1 MFLVKVPEKVK
12 GGKTPVIDYL
22 SKGSNLYRVLPMDG
36 SDPMQYATNQIPVM
50 FTSNP
55 VQQRR
60 WQEFLDGFSLSS
72 AMPDMLN
79 VKYFVYGR
87 EQYAAEKA
95 QLGER
100 FVPVFT
106 SPDGATIVLENR
118 RVLPKGWL
126 VPAVITVTD
135 LQQSIGILQHPAFDP
150 KAIGLVES
158 PPPIPLADPNR
169 PAAGSVGAVDVTRYE
184 GVHVVAVAKVTQ
196 NALLVL
202 GEKYYQGWRA
212 TVDGKAVT
220 IYPVNHVLRGVYLT
234 PGSHTVEFVFD
245 PLSFK
250 IGKYLTLA
258 SFVLFAAML
267 GREAWV
273 RRRESGTRG

>member
-1 MFLVKVPEKVK
+1 
-12 GGKTPVIDYL
+12 
-22 SKGSNLYRVLPMDG
+22 
-36 SDPMQYATNQIPVM
+36 
-50 FTSNP
+50 
-55 VQQRR
+55 
-60 WQEFLDGFSLSS
+60 
-72 AMPDMLN
+72 MLN
-79 VKYFVYGR
+79 VKYFVYGL

-95 QLGER
+95 QLGEQ
-100 FVPVFT
+100 FVPAFT

-135 LQQSIGILQHPAFDP
+135 LQQSMGILQHPAFDP
-150 KAIGLVES
+150 KAIALVES

-169 PAAGSVGAVDVTRYE
+169 PAAGSAGAVEVTRYE
-184 GVHVVAVAKVTQ
+184 GAHVVAVAKVTQ

-273 RRRESGTRG
+273 RRKQLTRNQ